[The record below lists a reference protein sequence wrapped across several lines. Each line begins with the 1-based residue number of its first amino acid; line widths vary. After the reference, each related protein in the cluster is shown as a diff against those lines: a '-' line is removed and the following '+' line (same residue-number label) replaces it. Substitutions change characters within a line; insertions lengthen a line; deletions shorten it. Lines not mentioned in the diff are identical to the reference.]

1 MQNWPLPKDPQD
13 KCKLRFDWSNRLED
27 GDTISSATYAVAGS
41 STLEIDNEAIDGA
54 YSTFRVTGG
63 AHGEVADIT
72 CHVVM
77 SNGDEWDQTGKLRIR
92 SA

>member
-13 KCKLRFDWSNRLED
+13 SCKLRFDWSNRLED
-27 GDTISSATYAVAGS
+27 GDTIET
-41 STLEIDNEAIDGA
+41 STVVSTGTVEISEEAIDGA
-54 YSTFRVTGG
+54 YTTFRVTGG
-63 AHGEVADIT
+63 AHGEVVEIT
-72 CHVVM
+72 NHVVM